1 MFLKS
6 QGHVVLGGSAAL
18 LSLEASLVQHG
29 ALRELENHVVFKHNY
44 IYIYIVNP
52 CVSHHVHPCLAS
64 IINESF

>member
-29 ALRELENHVVFKHNY
+29 ALRELENHVVFLNII
-44 IYIYIVNP
+44 IYI
-52 CVSHHVHPCLAS
+52 
-64 IINESF
+64 